1 MACYPKLGFEEF
13 IIMNKMLVQ
22 ICVLLDNLKCY
33 VVVFYVQE
41 SICIN

>member
-1 MACYPKLGFEEF
+1 MACYKLGFEEY
-13 IIMNKMLVQ
+13 IIMNKMFVQ
-22 ICVLLDNLKCY
+22 MFVLLNNLMCY